1 MEVVYRFLVA
11 PIVLN
16 RWLCGKRDS
25 RDNNSRVILRVVN
38 NPRPE
43 VSESLSFNLREEFDR
58 TRANRKCAPVAQV
71 LYKIAPRS
79 RLRFRSN
86 HISHTVRIFS
96 RSSCVF
102 QRRLCVMIDGGT
114 LRIWNYGMQRA
125 RYGLRN
131 NILTSRILKT
141 LWSIYE
147 AITNHL
153 IQLH

>member
-79 RLRFRSN
+79 RSRFRSN

-96 RSSCVF
+96 RSSCAF

-125 RYGLRN
+125 RYGCVITHFDVTYSK
-131 NILTSRILKT
+131 NIMKH
-141 LWSIYE
+141 LWS
-147 AITNHL
+147 H
-153 IQLH
+153 H